1 MKHVLYIPSPKFS
14 SFNIGPFTI
23 RMYALCMLAAI
34 CAAIW
39 VTTVRW
45 KKWGGSF
52 DQILDTAI
60 VSVPA
65 GIVGARLYHVLTTP
79 ERYFGSQG
87 DFSAV
92 FKIWEGGLGIWGAI
106 IAGAIAAWAWCRHKH
121 YPVLLLADAVA
132 PALLIGQAV
141 GRLGNWFN
149 QELYGAPTTLPWGLK
164 LNPSV
169 KGVVGSSELCYDG
182 RACPADTLF
191 HPTFL
196 YEMIWN
202 LIGAAA
208 LIYFGKKF
216 EQRLKS
222 GAYFALYIMWYTLG
236 RTWIEMLR
244 IDYAHELF
252 GIRINAWVSAL
263 VFVLGTVLFMELLH
277 SGIDRATLVD
287 KMKAVTELEIRQM
300 EKLDARALK
309 RASSHRARGS
319 KSRHAKN
326 EKSDAKEAF
335 PEASSEFATA
345 DAANGGNRTD
355 NINLS
360 SKDEWAKSVLEEEE
374 PVRPSQILRQSEQN
388 NFAQGESAQP
398 EFYAQQESRQDVQS
412 ESEQFNLSEES
423 QN

>member
-79 ERYFGSQG
+79 ERYFGSRG

-222 GAYFALYIMWYTLG
+222 GAYFALYIM
-236 RTWIEMLR
+236 
-244 IDYAHELF
+244 
-252 GIRINAWVSAL
+252 
-263 VFVLGTVLFMELLH
+263 
-277 SGIDRATLVD
+277 
-287 KMKAVTELEIRQM
+287 
-300 EKLDARALK
+300 
-309 RASSHRARGS
+309 
-319 KSRHAKN
+319 
-326 EKSDAKEAF
+326 
-335 PEASSEFATA
+335 
-345 DAANGGNRTD
+345 
-355 NINLS
+355 LS
-360 SKDEWAKSVLEEEE
+360 L
-374 PVRPSQILRQSEQN
+374 IHI
-388 NFAQGESAQP
+388 
-398 EFYAQQESRQDVQS
+398 
-412 ESEQFNLSEES
+412 
-423 QN
+423 